1 MDVCPKRRSLVS
13 RNKNIVPYH
22 ESCNVSIVLQLI
34 YWDDKAIYLEQQFV
48 TLRDGFVRA
57 VVLSRQNVVD
67 VNVND
72 LMDKLVGS
80 DVKKPEIPEELEHW
94 LKGIEVSSA
103 KLRKSD

>member
-1 MDVCPKRRSLVS
+1 MKGNALQGASAIRHRRTIPIFSIYKIDTKLV
-13 RNKNIVPYH
+13 
-22 ESCNVSIVLQLI
+22 
-34 YWDDKAIYLEQQFV
+34 YWDDKSIYLEQQFV

-57 VVLSRQNVVD
+57 VVLSKQNIVG

-72 LMDKLVGS
+72 IMAKLVGS

-94 LKGIEVSSA
+94 LKAIEVSSA

>member
-1 MDVCPKRRSLVS
+1 
-13 RNKNIVPYH
+13 
-22 ESCNVSIVLQLI
+22 VLQLV
-34 YWDDKAIYLEQQFV
+34 YWDDKAIYLEQHFV

-57 VVLSRQNVVD
+57 VVLSKQNIVG

-72 LMDKLVGS
+72 LMAKLIGS

-103 KLRKSD
+103 KLRKSE